1 MTENDAGARR
11 NASVPPHHHPAPK
24 GNCLPVNV
32 LPTVLAI
39 ILACAGS
46 AAADDAATI
55 DWGKAGKGETPTMP
69 TEPVVAPP
77 PKLPDSGFDCG
88 TATRMSWDRV
98 GEGARRPGPE
108 EVRRCS
114 RDGFSMEITAPSN

>member
-1 MTENDAGARR
+1 M
-11 NASVPPHHHPAPK
+11 
-24 GNCLPVNV
+24 NV
-32 LPTVLAI
+32 LPTVVAI

-77 PKLPDSGFDCG
+77 RKLPDSGFDCG